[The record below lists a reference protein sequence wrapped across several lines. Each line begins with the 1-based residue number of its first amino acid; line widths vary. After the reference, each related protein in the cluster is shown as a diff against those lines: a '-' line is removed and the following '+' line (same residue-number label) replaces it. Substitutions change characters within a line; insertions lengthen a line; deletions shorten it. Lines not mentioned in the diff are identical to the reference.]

1 MTQFVLHPQLAMDSE
16 LVTELDLCSV
26 RLIKDA
32 NYPWLILVPR
42 VANISDVIDLSEAQ
56 QQVLWQESAEVSW
69 ALKHLFTPDK
79 LNIAALG
86 NMVPQLHLHHVVRYQ
101 DDLSWPKPI
110 WGQVP
115 PKAYSDKQLAE
126 LIDLIKNKIEARSNN
141 DNYNH

>member
-1 MTQFVLHPQLAMDSE
+1 MSHFVLHPQLEKDSE

-26 RLIKDA
+26 RLINDA
-32 NYPWLILVPR
+32 NYPWLILVPQ
-42 VANISDVIDLSEAQ
+42 VANISDVIDLNAAQ
-56 QQVLWQESAEVSW
+56 QQTLWLESAQVSL

-101 DDLSWPKPI
+101 SDVSWPKPI

-115 PKAYSDKQLAE
+115 PTAYSDEQLAKQIE
-126 LIDLIKNKIEARSNN
+126 LIKTEIEARN
-141 DNYNH
+141 DR